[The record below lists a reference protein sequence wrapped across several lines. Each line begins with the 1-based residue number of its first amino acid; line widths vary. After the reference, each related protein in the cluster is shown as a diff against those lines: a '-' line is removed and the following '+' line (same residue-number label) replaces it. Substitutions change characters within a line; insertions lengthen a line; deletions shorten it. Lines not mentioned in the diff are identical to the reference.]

1 MTFRLVFLV
10 ALLLVP
16 VVATAEATASGG
28 CDPTRTVGLR
38 TPRSAYAATAL
49 RTLNAFRGPGR
60 HVVMRFRTRN
70 PNGARTVFGVLAMQ
84 TDRSCLPRWYR
95 VQLPAR
101 PNGRTGWVRA
111 QDVVVRTVRTRIDV
125 DLSARRVMLF
135 RDGRLVLTAVA
146 AIGSPSTPTP
156 TGSYYVNQRFVTANP
171 IGVFGPRV
179 VGISAFSP
187 VLRSWPQ
194 GGPVAIHGTNT
205 PRELGFAVSHG
216 CIRVRNEAVL
226 RIHRQARE
234 GTPVRIRM

>member
-1 MTFRLVFLV
+1 MTIRLVFAV
-10 ALLLVP
+10 ALVLAP
-16 VVATAEATASGG
+16 IVATTEATASGG
-28 CDPTRTVGLR
+28 CDPMRTVALR

-60 HVVMRFRTRN
+60 TVVMRFRTKN
-70 PNGARTVFGVLAMQ
+70 ANGVPTVFGVLGVQ
-84 TDRSCLPRWYR
+84 TDRGCMPSWYR

-111 QDVVVRTVRTRIDV
+111 QDVAVRTVRTRIEI
-125 DLSARRVMLF
+125 DLSARRVTLF
-135 RDGRLVLTAVA
+135 RDGRLVLTTLA

-156 TGSYYVNQRFVTANP
+156 TGRYYVNQRFVTGNP
-171 IGVFGPRV
+171 IGVFGPRI

-216 CIRVRNEAVL
+216 CIRVRNEDVL
-226 RIHRQARE
+226 TIHREARE
-234 GTPVRIRM
+234 GTPVEIKM

>member
-1 MTFRLVFLV
+1 MTLRLVFAV

-16 VVATAEATASGG
+16 VVATAEATASGD
-28 CDPTRTVGLR
+28 CDPSRTIGLR
-38 TPRSAYAATAL
+38 SPRSAYAATAT

-60 HVVMRFRTRN
+60 TVVMRFRTRN
-70 PNGARTVFGVLAMQ
+70 ANGARTVFGVLGVQ
-84 TDRSCLPRWYR
+84 TDRSCMPRWYR

-101 PNGRTGWVRA
+101 PNGRIAWVRA
-111 QDVVVRTVRTRIDV
+111 DYVALSTVRTRIV
-125 DLSARRVMLF
+125 IDLSARKVMLF
-135 RDGRLVLTAVA
+135 RDGRLVLTALA

-156 TGSYYVNQRFVTANP
+156 TGRYYVNQRFVTRNP
-171 IGVFGPRV
+171 IGVFGPRI

-216 CIRVRNEAVL
+216 CIRIRNEDVL
-226 RIHRQARE
+226 RIHREARE
-234 GTPVRIRM
+234 GTPVEIRM